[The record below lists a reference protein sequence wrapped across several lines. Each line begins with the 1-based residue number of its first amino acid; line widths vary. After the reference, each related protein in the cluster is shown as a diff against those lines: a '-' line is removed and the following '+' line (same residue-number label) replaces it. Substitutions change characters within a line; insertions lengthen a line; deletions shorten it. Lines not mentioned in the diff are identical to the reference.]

1 MEEKPATKDLNK
13 SFYGEKKTKRC
24 LIPPT
29 KFPKKNN
36 SQLINKPIAGRQC
49 DRQISLL
56 NLVKE
61 EENFARLGA
70 FSNENNLLS

>member
-13 SFYGEKKTKRC
+13 SLYGEKKTKRC

-36 SQLINKPIAGRQC
+36 SQLINKPIAGRQ
-49 DRQISLL
+49 ISLL
-56 NLVKE
+56 NLVK

>member
-36 SQLINKPIAGRQC
+36 SQLINKPIAGRQ
-49 DRQISLL
+49 ISLL